1 MLLFFSCRSL
11 LLQYSLGLI
20 IVSLE
25 RKKREKAKVCSC
37 YCSILLGFIIASPER
52 KEAAYRKTW
61 ENAMVC
67 FCSLVVEVGYC
78 SILLGFI
85 IAVCFCYLVVEVG
98 VH

>member
-67 FCSLVVEVGYC
+67 FVVEVGYY